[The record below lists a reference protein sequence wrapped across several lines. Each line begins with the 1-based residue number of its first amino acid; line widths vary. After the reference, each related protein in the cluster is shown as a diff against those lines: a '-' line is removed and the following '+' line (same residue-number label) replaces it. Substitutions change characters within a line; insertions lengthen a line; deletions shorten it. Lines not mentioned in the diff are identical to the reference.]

1 MIYLTLSTFLDV
13 MLSIYSFLPR
23 ALPPSHFWNLMLVIS
38 ENVPIIKRISR
49 SFVILTS
56 LGSGLLSLSLQSAA
70 HSPGGD
76 GGVLDIAANR
86 DGEIEVLGG
95 RF

>member
-38 ENVPIIKRISR
+38 ENVPIINRISR
-49 SFVILTS
+49 SLIILTS
-56 LGSGLLSLSLQSAA
+56 LDSGLFSLSLQGTA

-86 DGEIEVLGG
+86 DGEIEVRAGG
-95 RF
+95 F